1 MKEAILLCGGPS
13 EEYAVSLCSAAEV
26 MRHAEKTPYNLTP
39 VLMTKAHDFF
49 VLDASPHDIE
59 NGAPKTLHR
68 LFPMPNGFLTE
79 DMSRCLKPRV
89 IFPLMHGAFGEDGGV
104 QGLLSYVGLPF
115 VGCKTEASSIAM
127 NKLTAKRLA
136 ASAGISVAKAMPVFR
151 DDFDKAASTLGLP
164 FFVKPISG
172 GSSIGAGIV
181 RDKRDFLRL
190 LSGNP
195 SPMMAETYLRAR
207 ELEVAVVET
216 ENGIFPSLPGE
227 IIPSRDFYD
236 YEDKYNSNAARLL
249 CPADCEDSLKKELSR
264 IAVTLFSLFGCR
276 GLSRVDFFYTDD
288 GRILFNEINTM
299 PGFTKDSLYPRLV
312 SHTLGI
318 TESELVTLL
327 LSFAEA
333 HP

>member
-1 MKEAILLCGGPS
+1 MKEAILLFGGPS

-26 MRHAEKTPYNLTP
+26 LRHAEKTPYNLTP
-39 VLMTKAHDFF
+39 VLMTKKRELFA
-49 VLDASPHDIE
+49 VENSPDDIE
-59 NGAPKTLHR
+59 SGNPQPSLP
-68 LFPMPNGFLTE
+68 LLPMPNGFLSE
-79 DMSRCLKPRV
+79 DMTKCLRPRV

-136 ASAGISVAKAMPVFR
+136 ASAGIPVLKAVPVCR
-151 DDFDKAASTLGLP
+151 DDFDMASSLLGLP

-181 RDKRDFLRL
+181 RDRRDFLRL
-190 LSGNP
+190 LLGSP
-195 SPMMAETYLRAR
+195 SPMMAEMYVRAR
-207 ELEVAVVET
+207 ELEVAVIET
-216 ENGIFPSLPGE
+216 ENGVVPSLPGE
-227 IIPSRDFYD
+227 VIPSRDFYD
-236 YEDKYNSNAARLL
+236 YEDKYKSNAARLL

-264 IAVTLFSLFGCR
+264 LAVTLFSLFGCR
-276 GLSRVDFFYTDD
+276 GLSRVDFFYTED
-288 GRILFNEINTM
+288 GRIFFNEINTM

-312 SHTLGI
+312 CHTLGI
-318 TESELVTLL
+318 SESELLTAL